1 MNTAGGI
8 YMEGKVKESELI
20 GKVHSAVCHQCR
32 HRGYAAPADVLV
44 DIGVLP
50 HRRELNENLY
60 KK

>member
-1 MNTAGGI
+1 
-8 YMEGKVKESELI
+8 MEGKVKESELI

-50 HRRELNENLY
+50 PAEI
-60 KK
+60 

>member
-1 MNTAGGI
+1 
-8 YMEGKVKESELI
+8 MEGKVKESELI
-20 GKVHSAVCHQCR
+20 GKVHSAVYYQCR